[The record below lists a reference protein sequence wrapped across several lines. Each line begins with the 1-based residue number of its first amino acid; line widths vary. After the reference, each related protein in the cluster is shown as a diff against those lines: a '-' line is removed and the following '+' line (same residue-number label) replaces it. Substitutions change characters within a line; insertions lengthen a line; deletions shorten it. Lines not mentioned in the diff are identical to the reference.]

1 MRNAQQRG
9 ALCAHGELRNC
20 LSQRQFRVR
29 RRHTTLVPP
38 RGWRGKAATVGV
50 LASLFEGEPCVMRS
64 SAVRCARMA
73 N

>member
-1 MRNAQQRG
+1 MRNAHQRG
-9 ALCAHGELRNC
+9 ALCARRELRNC
-20 LSQRQFRVR
+20 HLSGNFV
-29 RRHTTLVPP
+29 TE
-38 RGWRGKAATVGV
+38 ATHYLGVAKRCPAGAVGV